1 MRAIRYGAICL
12 MALVIACNSDPAP
25 EIVNPPVASITPTV
39 EVPTVTPVE
48 VETPTPTP
56 IPTLVPTP
64 VPTKVPESSSSVQ
77 ATPEAGKYVY
87 DKFGFVMRLDDEV
100 NITATGISKDAPD
113 ASQGLLVFSY
123 KGTAAF
129 VLWAEDADATPD
141 GMLAETY
148 NTLRLIQPGYVFL
161 PITEG
166 DISVGDLDGKFGGFG
181 LTDSSG
187 KSLGGGL
194 MGSWVCP
201 NTSTAMGLTVIGA
214 SATTLQIRFNRLLQ
228 LIEC

>member
-1 MRAIRYGAICL
+1 MTLLA
-12 MALVIACNSDPAP
+12 IACNSDPAP
-25 EIVNPPVASITPTV
+25 EIVDPSAASITPTV

-56 IPTLVPTP
+56 TSTP
-64 VPTKVPESSSSVQ
+64 ISTKVPEASSSLQ
-77 ATPEAGKYVY
+77 AIPESGKYVY
-87 DKFGFVMRLDDEV
+87 DKFGFVMRLDEEV

-148 NTLRLIQPGYVFL
+148 NTLRLIQPGYAFL

-201 NTSTAMGLTVIGA
+201 DTSTAMGLTVIGT

>member
-1 MRAIRYGAICL
+1 MRLILYGALCL
-12 MALVIACNSDPAP
+12 ILLGIGCKSEPAP
-25 EIVNPPVASITPTV
+25 EIVNTPVDTIAPTV
-39 EVPTVTPVE
+39 EVPTVTAVE
-48 VETPTPTP
+48 VEKPT
-56 IPTLVPTP
+56 PTP
-64 VPTKVPESSSSVQ
+64 VPTPVATKVPSSLPTPQ
-77 ATPEAGKYVY
+77 AALEAGKYVY
-87 DKFGFVMRLDDEV
+87 DQFGFVMRLDDEV
-100 NITATGISKDAPD
+100 NITATGISKDSPD

-129 VLWAEDADATPD
+129 VLWAEDPAATPD
-141 GMLAETY
+141 AMLAETY

-201 NTSTAMGLTVIGA
+201 DTSTAMGLTVIGVK
-214 SATTLQIRFNRLLQ
+214 ATTLQIRFNRLLQ